1 MHLIENEFEQKL
13 LHELPPH
20 ARDIGVDLLS
30 TRSLGDLLLMLDEN
44 QVDKELLSVK
54 KVPSNLWEP
63 ILRAAL
69 LAKTTYF
76 LPDSE
81 LSQEEVLFLI
91 KAACMSAGYPLTD
104 YSLANIIELTEEDM
118 PVFHRWLLQLTKNLK
133 EKRLDQ
139 AN

>member
-20 ARDIGVDLLS
+20 ARDIGLDLLS
-30 TRSLGDLLLMLDEN
+30 TKSLGELLLMLGEN
-44 QVDKELLSVK
+44 SADKELLSVK
-54 KVPSNLWEP
+54 KVPANLWEP
-63 ILRAAL
+63 ILRATL
-69 LAKTTYF
+69 LAKATYF
-76 LPDSE
+76 LPNPK

-91 KAACMSAGYPLTD
+91 KAACMSAGYPLTG
-104 YSLANIIELTEEDM
+104 YSLADIIELSEEQM

-139 AN
+139 TD

>member
-20 ARDIGVDLLS
+20 ARDIGLDLVS
-30 TRSLGDLLLMLDEN
+30 TRSLGELLVMLDEN

-54 KVPSNLWEP
+54 KVPASLWEP

-76 LPDSE
+76 LPNSE
-81 LSQEEVLFLI
+81 LSQEEILFLI
-91 KAACMSAGYPLTD
+91 KAACMSSGYPLPEH
-104 YSLANIIELTEEDM
+104 SLAEIIELTEEDM
-118 PVFHRWLLQLTKNLK
+118 PVFHRWLLQLTKNLQ
-133 EKRLDQ
+133 EKR
-139 AN
+139 A

>member
-20 ARDIGVDLLS
+20 ARDIGLDLVS
-30 TRSLGDLLLMLDEN
+30 TRSLGELLVMLGEN

-54 KVPSNLWEP
+54 RVPSSLWEP

-76 LPDSE
+76 LPNPE
-81 LSQEEVLFLI
+81 LSREEILFLI
-91 KAACMSAGYPLTD
+91 KAACMSAGYPLSE
-104 YSLANIIELTEEDM
+104 YSLADLIELTEDEM
-118 PVFHRWLLQLTKNLK
+118 PVFHRWLLQLTKNLQ
-133 EKRLDQ
+133 EKKR
-139 AN
+139 A